1 MACVEFYISSTQGQQ
16 MHCWVGNLTEIPGK
30 NNKNMHWHRS
40 SKNWNNKQ
48 QQQQHERTLNK
59 CKLQLIWNFKQFEKQ
74 QKMPK
79 TNAKPEIPSW
89 SLESVPRSRSW
100 SRNRSQRRRRRRRQW
115 RRLRHVALWL
125 NWMRNVDVKVA
136 VELGKWQMRTVVG
149 CQT

>member
-1 MACVEFYISSTQGQQ
+1 

-30 NNKNMHWHRS
+30 YNKNMLRHRS
-40 SKNWNNKQ
+40 SKNWNNKQQQ

-59 CKLQLIWNFKQFEKQ
+59 CKLQLIWNFKQFEQQ

-79 TNAKPEIPSW
+79 TNAKPETPSW

-100 SRNRSQRRRRRRRQW
+100 SRIRSQRRRRL
-115 RRLRHVALWL
+115 RLRHVALWL

-136 VELGKWQMRTVVG
+136 VELGKWQMRAVVG
-149 CQT
+149 CQTERYPVKNQGEAFNFL